1 MKKYKPN
8 TLLLISSII
17 GNIYAGILLWDL
29 INNLTTAKNSLYGLG
44 QILGTMITAPQVIL
58 TIIGVIFSWI
68 GVSSGMSRNALVA
81 GILYSVSVVFRITE
95 LLFILP
101 QMILTSNDTL
111 LCCLCTNEQN
121 GNKIKESLSA
131 LFFWL
136 YLISSQVNL
145 PLRVLPPVW
154 LMQCESAP
162 LLMRKKSAASLT
174 GRKTLPL
181 STWRTAL
188 R

>member
-29 INNLTTAKNSLYGLG
+29 INNLTTAENSIYGLG

-101 QMILTSNDTL
+101 QMILCFVAYAQMS
-111 LCCLCTNEQN
+111 
-121 GNKIKESLSA
+121 
-131 LFFWL
+131 
-136 YLISSQVNL
+136 
-145 PLRVLPPVW
+145 
-154 LMQCESAP
+154 
-162 LLMRKKSAASLT
+162 
-174 GRKTLPL
+174 KTE
-181 STWRTAL
+181 TK
-188 R
+188 

>member
-1 MKKYKPN
+1 MKKHKPN

-29 INNLTTAKNSLYGLG
+29 INNLTTAENSLYGLG

-101 QMILTSNDTL
+101 QWKSINYKRLTIPFSKAFRQL
-111 LCCLCTNEQN
+111 
-121 GNKIKESLSA
+121 A
-131 LFFWL
+131 LNQA
-136 YLISSQVNL
+136 I
-145 PLRVLPPVW
+145 
-154 LMQCESAP
+154 
-162 LLMRKKSAASLT
+162 
-174 GRKTLPL
+174 
-181 STWRTAL
+181 
-188 R
+188 